1 MVDSSQNDQTQ
12 SLMEA
17 LKSRDQRTRSQAFED
32 IYVNNFPIIE
42 KYVMANGGSSP
53 EAKDIFQDG
62 IAILYAQLLKDK
74 FRGESSINTYL
85 FSICRNL
92 WYKEIKK
99 NKKANQM
106 KQNHSQDEHQF
117 IDEPATSDRTLAV
130 FKLFNTL
137 EKDCQKVLEL
147 FYFEKL
153 SMTEIA
159 QEFGFK
165 GEQSAKNK
173 KSKCLKRLRALI
185 KDNPTVYSQFQN
197 L

>member
-1 MVDSSQNDQTQ
+1 MVESSQNDQTK
-12 SLMEA
+12 SLVDA

-32 IYVNNFPIIE
+32 IYVHNFPIIE
-42 KYVMANGGSSP
+42 KYVLANGGISA

-62 IAILYAQLLKDK
+62 IAILYAQLIKDK

-92 WYKEIKK
+92 WFKEIKK
-99 NKKANQM
+99 NKKSNQM
-106 KQNHSQDEHQF
+106 KKDHAQDTDQYV
-117 IDEPATSDRTLAV
+117 DEPLESDKTLAV

-185 KDNPTVYSQFQN
+185 QQNPSVYSQFQN